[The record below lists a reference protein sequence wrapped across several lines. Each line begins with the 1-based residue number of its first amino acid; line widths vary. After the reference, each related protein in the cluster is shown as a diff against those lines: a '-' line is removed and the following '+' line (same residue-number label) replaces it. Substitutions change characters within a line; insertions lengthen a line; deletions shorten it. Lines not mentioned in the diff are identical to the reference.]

1 MFTGTADGRVV
12 KLENGEVETIARF
25 GSGPCSK
32 SVTPDVC
39 LFQAPRRVPGGAEF
53 PRSRVL
59 RGGEP
64 DGPARGCL
72 GSSFAT
78 CACSF
83 PSSCG
88 RGPAGPPHPRAAAR
102 GVGFVPHVL
111 EHIPA
116 LAPQEPQPCIQSE
129 IPLGHSAFRNSLF
142 KNW

>member
-32 SVTPDVC
+32 SVTIDVC
-39 LFQAPRRVPGGAEF
+39 LFQAPRRVPGGTVF
-53 PRSRVL
+53 PRSQVL
-59 RGGEP
+59 GGGEP

-72 GSSFAT
+72 APHLPPVLAVSHSAV
-78 CACSF
+78 AVAL
-83 PSSCG
+83 P
-88 RGPAGPPHPRAAAR
+88 GPHTPELLQE
-102 GVGFVPHVL
+102 VLGFVPHVL
-111 EHIPA
+111 ERIPV